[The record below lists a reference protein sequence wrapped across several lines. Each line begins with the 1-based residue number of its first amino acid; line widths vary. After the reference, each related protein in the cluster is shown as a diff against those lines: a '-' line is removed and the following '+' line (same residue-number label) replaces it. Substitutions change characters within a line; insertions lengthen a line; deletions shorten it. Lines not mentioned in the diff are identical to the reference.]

1 MAITDHLLRPLAA
14 GIFVVG
20 GFDAVRQ
27 PGARAEKAE
36 KFAASLG
43 PSTGLTGEQL
53 VRINGAVHVAAGL
66 ALATGRL
73 PRPAAAVLAASLVP
87 TTLAGHRFWEE
98 TTPDAK
104 KMQRTQF
111 LKNLSIL
118 GGLLS
123 IATNTGGRPS
133 IPWRARR
140 AITSAVDTSVDTVH
154 KLIPASD

>member
-1 MAITDHLLRPLAA
+1 MALTDFLLRPLAA
-14 GIFVVG
+14 GIFVLG
-20 GFDAVRQ
+20 GIDSVRN
-27 PGARAEKAE
+27 PGPRTARAQKIT
-36 KFAASLG
+36 G
-43 PSTGLTGEQL
+43 PIKQSTGLDDEQL
-53 VRINGAVHVAAGL
+53 VRINGGVQVVAGL

-98 TTPDAK
+98 RAPDAK
-104 KMQRTQF
+104 RMQRLQF

-118 GGLLS
+118 GGLIS

-140 AITSAVDTSVDTVH
+140 ALGSAVDSSVDTVQR
-154 KLIPASD
+154 LVPTN